1 MDDHRCSGAG
11 KTTLLDVIAG
21 YKTGGRIAGDLTL
34 SGVPKDKKIWQLLSG
49 YAEQN
54 DILNPYL
61 TVMETLKFTASCRL
75 PASMNRTAVISKVL
89 DLMQLEDWL
98 DIVVG
103 VEIDGEGIPKH
114 VRKRLTI
121 AVQLVMLPKIL
132 FLDVSCSANIHK
144 ISRVLFFLLKF
155 WFHTLLP
162 KEPTTGLGTA
172 AANVVMTAIRRSTTE
187 LSLITVATIHQVR
200 DCGRKMASD
209 MFF

>member
-21 YKTGGRIAGDLTL
+21 YKTGGRITGDLTL

-61 TVMETLKFTASCRL
+61 TVLETLKFTASCRL
-75 PASMNRTAVISKVL
+75 PASMNRMAVIGKVL

-98 DIVVG
+98 DVVVG
-103 VEIDGEGIPKH
+103 VEVDGEGIPKH

-132 FLDVSCSANIHK
+132 FLDVSSSANSK
-144 ISRVLFFLLKF
+144 YPSSLFFFTFFFLL
-155 WFHTLLP
+155 
-162 KEPTTGLGTA
+162 
-172 AANVVMTAIRRSTTE
+172 
-187 LSLITVATIHQVR
+187 
-200 DCGRKMASD
+200 C
-209 MFF
+209 